1 MYLSILTFNWFCGAI
16 LVHTY
21 YFICLIFPSNSKI
34 KIKIIMDIWIYL
46 LIYSIDKYWHIR
58 IPFFIYVYILVSY
71 YYYSWR
77 KNGTMT
83 WFAHKKFTMPRLN
96 QHVALTLFWNSF
108 FSAILNSFIVV
119 LAYNVP
125 WNGSVLQIH
134 FQMKPQI
141 SKYYFSASSR
151 KTATIFYHHSKPSN
165 SRSWTHY
172 LFSST

>member
-1 MYLSILTFNWFCGAI
+1 ML

-21 YFICLIFPSNSKI
+21 FFIRSLFTSNSKI
-34 KIKIIMDIWIYL
+34 KIKIIKDIWIYL

-58 IPFFIYVYILVSY
+58 IPFFIYVYKLVSY
-71 YYYSWR
+71 YSWG

-83 WFAHKKFTMPRLN
+83 WFAHKKFTTPRLN
-96 QHVALTLFWNSF
+96 QHEELTLFWNSF

-119 LAYNVP
+119 FAYNVP
-125 WNGSVLQIH
+125 WNGSILQIH

-165 SRSWTHY
+165 SRSWTHN